1 MDIGQLKQ
9 VMAEY
14 TADDDIEEE
23 KDSMAGFET
32 ADMESLETGMEVDM
46 ESEDVDE

>member
-14 TADDDIEEE
+14 VPNGEEAE
-23 KDSMAGFET
+23 NCQDELPEG
-32 ADMESLETGMEVDM
+32 
-46 ESEDVDE
+46 EDTDE

>member
-14 TADDDIEEE
+14 TSDGENIETWQDE
-23 KDSMAGFET
+23 
-32 ADMESLETGMEVDM
+32 LL
-46 ESEDVDE
+46 ESEDTDE